1 VTAEVPDVGEIIGWA
16 AVVDSAAVGSLKSF
30 FDLELLDNRYPSLH
44 GLRVLAIVSVVQYH
58 VTLFLT
64 QHGVSVDPA
73 LSGPSR
79 AVFFGMDLFFVLS
92 GFLIGTIL
100 LRSAESH
107 GSQSPWRFYLR
118 RIFRTFPPYY
128 LLLTIL
134 VVVAPMNATQ
144 RHHLWMEYAYLT
156 NYAHPL
162 IPGDLLMPWGWSL
175 ALEEQF
181 YLTVPLLVALLYKLR
196 GDRKR
201 LAALGVLWAVPL
213 CLRLVA
219 HFRHPEWTDDDI
231 GEALYCRTHAR
242 FDTLV
247 AGIMIAYVQNRWRE
261 PIAHVLRSP
270 FARAALALPS
280 LACLW
285 VLMNV
290 RNFGDAAL
298 PLLRVFSWGTLTS
311 IMYFGWLMLLLNGG
325 DGWVRRALSLPVFR
339 RVATLGYGVYL
350 LHIPIWAILGPTVY
364 GLGMRGGWSKGM
376 VWPFSVAL
384 LTATSLAG
392 AYILHVLVEKPFL
405 RLRDRLAP

>member
-1 VTAEVPDVGEIIGWA
+1 
-16 AVVDSAAVGSLKSF
+16 
-30 FDLELLDNRYPSLH
+30 
-44 GLRVLAIVSVVQYH
+44 
-58 VTLFLT
+58 
-64 QHGVSVDPA
+64 
-73 LSGPSR
+73 
-79 AVFFGMDLFFVLS
+79 MDLFFVLS

-128 LLLTIL
+128 LRPDDSRGGGAHECDA
-134 VVVAPMNATQ
+134 APPPVDGIRLPDQ
-144 RHHLWMEYAYLT
+144 LRPP
-156 NYAHPL
+156 AHSRRP
-162 IPGDLLMPWGWSL
+162 LMPWGWSL

-196 GDRKR
+196 GDRMR

-261 PIAHVLRSP
+261 PIAHALRSP

-325 DGWVRRALSLPVFR
+325 EGWVRRALSLPVFR

-350 LHIPIWAILGPTVY
+350 LHIPIWAFLGPTVY
-364 GLGMRGGWSKGM
+364 GLGMRGGWSTGM

-392 AYILHVLVEKPFL
+392 AYVLHVLVEKPFL